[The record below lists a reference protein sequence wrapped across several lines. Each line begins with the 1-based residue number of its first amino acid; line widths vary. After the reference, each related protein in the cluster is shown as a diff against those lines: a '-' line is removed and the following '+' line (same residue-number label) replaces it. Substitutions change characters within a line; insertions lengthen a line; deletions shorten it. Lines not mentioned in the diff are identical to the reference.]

1 MVPRLTFDRLAACGG
16 AAFTLLAFSTLAVAP
31 PTPDIDASA
40 TEIRSYLVN
49 EHDRFGVSVALMA
62 LAVLALCLAL
72 GYVWRRLEAG
82 SGGTTLTTTFV
93 IAGSV
98 AAATALAGVLLQG
111 VLAQHATAL
120 GDSTLLALYRT
131 WQVVAFMGPPLPMA
145 IALALVSLSTLR
157 DAVLPRWTGWVA
169 LVAAIGGASTALL
182 NLGSDITAPL
192 VLDLGSF
199 LLTCV
204 WLTAVTVSAFVA
216 KQPIGQPAHARAA
229 G

>member
-1 MVPRLTFDRLAACGG
+1 MSGLAFDRVAACGG

-31 PTPDIDASA
+31 PTPDVDGSA
-40 TEIRSYLVN
+40 TEIRNYLVD

-72 GYVWRRLEAG
+72 GHVWRRLSAG
-82 SGGTTLTTTFV
+82 SRATTLSTTFV
-93 IAGSV
+93 IA
-98 AAATALAGVLLQG
+98 AAVTASTALAGVLLQG
-111 VLAQHATAL
+111 VLAQQATGL
-120 GDSTLLALYRT
+120 DDSTLLALYRT

-145 IALALVSLSTLR
+145 IVLALVFVCTLR
-157 DAVLPRWTGWVA
+157 DAILPRWTGWLA
-169 LVAAIGGASTALL
+169 LVAAIGGAATAML

-204 WLTAVTVSAFVA
+204 WLTAVTVSAFVT
-216 KQPIGQPAHARAA
+216 KQPIGEPAYAQTAR
-229 G
+229 